1 MAVEIISELRQKNG
15 QRFPIVDTNNIKGG
29 FYQVDTIAER
39 DAIPD
44 IRKRDGM
51 LCFVKNDPDKIYT
64 YQWSDGNWVK
74 SKIGSGVEK
83 IDTVADID
91 NLNPEPGDIIYIN
104 ETGQLLQY
112 TKDSTW
118 NSLQT
123 FYIGDDEPVDKEVL
137 WLNNINNS
145 PSDCLPIQS

>member
-15 QRFPIVDTNNIKGG
+15 QGFPIVDTNNIKGG

-74 SKIGSGVEK
+74 SQIGSGVEK
-83 IDTVADID
+83 IDTVADMD
-91 NLNPEPGDIIYIN
+91 N
-104 ETGQLLQY
+104 
-112 TKDSTW
+112 
-118 NSLQT
+118 
-123 FYIGDDEPVDKEVL
+123 
-137 WLNNINNS
+137 
-145 PSDCLPIQS
+145 

>member
-1 MAVEIISELRQKNG
+1 MAVEIISELKQKNG
-15 QRFPIVDTNNIKGG
+15 QGFPIVDANNVKGG
-29 FYQVDTIAER
+29 FYQVGTIEER
-39 DAIPD
+39 DAIPSV
-44 IRKRDGM
+44 RKRDGM

-64 YQWSDGNWVK
+64 YQWSENAWVK

-83 IDTVADID
+83 IDTVKDMD

-123 FYIGDDEPVDKEVL
+123 FYIGDTEPEDKSVF
-137 WLNNINNS
+137 WLTNIKNS
-145 PSDCLPIQS
+145 E